1 MPEPF
6 SGPPS
11 LHPSLVRHTGFLI
24 SRLGVIATRRFA
36 ALLEK
41 LQLTPRMWG
50 ALNVLD
56 AEGPITQHALGRA
69 IGMDPSTMVATLD
82 ELEARGLVERRPH
95 PSDRRAHA
103 LHMTDEG
110 RRTLRRGRELAKQ
123 AHNELLAPLNPD
135 ERQQLHDML
144 LRLVQSAGGPDD
156 APPAANADA
165 EAEAGATARRSK
177 T

>member
-24 SRLGVIATRRFA
+24 SRSGVIATRRFA
-36 ALLEK
+36 ARLET

-50 ALNVLD
+50 AMNILD

-82 ELEARGLVERRPH
+82 DLEARGLVERRPH

-135 ERQQLHDML
+135 ERQQLHDLL
-144 LRLVQSAGGPDD
+144 LRVVQSAAGPDD
-156 APPAANADA
+156 APPDADA
-165 EAEAGATARRSK
+165 EARATARRSK

>member
-11 LHPSLVRHTGFLI
+11 LHASLVRHTGFLI

-36 ALLEK
+36 ARLEK

-50 ALNVLD
+50 AMNVLD
-56 AEGPITQHALGRA
+56 AEGPITQHALGRS
-69 IGMDPSTMVATLD
+69 IGMDPSTMVAALD

-135 ERQQLHDML
+135 ERKQLHDLL
-144 LRLVQSAGGPDD
+144 LRVMQSAAGLDD
-156 APPAANADA
+156 APPVTDA
-165 EAEAGATARRSK
+165 EARAMARRSK

>member
-11 LHPSLVRHTGFLI
+11 LHPSLGRHTGFLI

-36 ALLEK
+36 ARLEK

-50 ALNVLD
+50 AMNVLD

-103 LHMTDEG
+103 LYMTDEG

-135 ERQQLHDML
+135 ERKQLHDLL
-144 LRLVQSAGGPDD
+144 LRVMQSAAGLDD
-156 APPAANADA
+156 APPVTDA
-165 EAEAGATARRSK
+165 EARAMARRSK